1 MSSPLAVFR
10 RALATAAVEALG
22 LPAELSADVERLIR
36 TPEAGRGDLALPCF
50 ELARQA
56 KKNPPEAAAQVRDAV
71 AADPTWATAEA
82 AGPYVNVTFAPP
94 AIASVVVPEA
104 RSSDYGSSDAG
115 AGQTITIDFSSPNI
129 AKPLAFHHV
138 RSTVIGAAIGRIHAK
153 QGWTVAGINYLGDW
167 GKQFGLLA
175 TGFARHGDPAKRAD
189 AKHLVEVYVKANA
202 EADVD
207 SVKKRI
213 NAPAEAQK
221 AVAELLQVRGEVDR
235 LEGKAKKK
243 AAKRVK
249 SLEKRLRGQRGL
261 SGDADPTAEVEPWY
275 AALTAEA
282 EAAKIELPKVEATDS
297 EARLF
302 FKRLEDGGSAEV
314 AEWREFRQT
323 SVAEFERVYARMG
336 VQFASIEGESFYTDV
351 LEQVIERATEK
362 PGTKIDQG
370 ALIVDMP
377 YEAGE
382 PPVLLKTRDGTT
394 LYITRDIAAAMD
406 RFERFEFGRNLYV
419 VAADQSLHFAQ
430 LFRTLAAMG
439 FDWADRCHH
448 VTFGRVHGM
457 STRRGNV
464 VFLDEVLD
472 EAVAKAREIC
482 EASEKIDRD
491 HLDETI
497 EAIGVGAVVFGD
509 LKNLR
514 TSDYTFRWEDVVN
527 FDGLTGPYVQ
537 YTHARTCSIIKRAGG
552 LAESADPALLT
563 LDEERN
569 VMMALA
575 RFPDAV
581 AAACDAFEPSLLTRA
596 VIDLAQSTAHYLT
609 SGNRDRSKRILVED
623 NPAVQA
629 ARLHLVDAVRNV
641 LSIGLAILGVRA
653 PEAM

>member
-249 SLEKRLRGQRGL
+249 SLEKRLRGQRGVI
-261 SGDADPTAEVEPWY
+261 G
-275 AALTAEA
+275 
-282 EAAKIELPKVEATDS
+282 
-297 EARLF
+297 
-302 FKRLEDGGSAEV
+302 DGGSWNLEMSGKQGRVKLWMQAPPARSVCLGYENPDGT
-314 AEWREFRQT
+314 RQYCFNSKT
-323 SVAEFERVYARMG
+323 ARARLWL
-336 VQFASIEGESFYTDV
+336 QP
-351 LEQVIERATEK
+351 K
-362 PGTKIDQG
+362 
-370 ALIVDMP
+370 
-377 YEAGE
+377 GE
-382 PPVLLKTRDGTT
+382 PV
-394 LYITRDIAAAMD
+394 
-406 RFERFEFGRNLYV
+406 
-419 VAADQSLHFAQ
+419 
-430 LFRTLAAMG
+430 
-439 FDWADRCHH
+439 
-448 VTFGRVHGM
+448 
-457 STRRGNV
+457 
-464 VFLDEVLD
+464 
-472 EAVAKAREIC
+472 
-482 EASEKIDRD
+482 
-491 HLDETI
+491 
-497 EAIGVGAVVFGD
+497 
-509 LKNLR
+509 
-514 TSDYTFRWEDVVN
+514 
-527 FDGLTGPYVQ
+527 
-537 YTHARTCSIIKRAGG
+537 IKRSSDTA
-552 LAESADPALLT
+552 ALEFLSSEP
-563 LDEERN
+563 DERYG
-569 VMMALA
+569 
-575 RFPDAV
+575 P
-581 AAACDAFEPSLLTRA
+581 
-596 VIDLAQSTAHYLT
+596 VI
-609 SGNRDRSKRILVED
+609 
-623 NPAVQA
+623 
-629 ARLHLVDAVRNV
+629 
-641 LSIGLAILGVRA
+641 
-653 PEAM
+653 